1 MGGKFRGASGR
12 VARPRSGPAQKRWAV
27 YPGLWPRPKILAGSR
42 GRRGGPSCHSNDIP
56 IDLHCKTVFFGFY
69 RGGLRYR
76 AGTFF
81 GWWGSGRRYVW
92 WGFASDHV
100 IDDVTGDVITFFET
114 GLNIQITPWL
124 QRFVLGARISEWG

>member
-12 VARPRSGPAQKRWAV
+12 VARPRSGLARKRWAV

-42 GRRGGPSCHSNDIP
+42 GRTGAPSCHSNDIP
-56 IDLHCKTVFFGFY
+56 IDSHCKTVFFGFY

-81 GWWGSGRRYVW
+81 KGCQGGRRKFW
-92 WGFASDHV
+92 WGFVSDHV
-100 IDDVTGDVITFFET
+100 IDDVTGDVITFFKT